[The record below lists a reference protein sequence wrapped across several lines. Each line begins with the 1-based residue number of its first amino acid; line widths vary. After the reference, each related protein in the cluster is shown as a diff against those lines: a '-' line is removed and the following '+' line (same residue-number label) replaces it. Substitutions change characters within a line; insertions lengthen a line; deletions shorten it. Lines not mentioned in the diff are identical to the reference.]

1 MKFVHI
7 GDTHLGYRQYGLRVR
22 EEDYTNAT
30 RHVIDR
36 AIETGADAVV
46 WPGDVFDSPTPPA
59 RAVEFVKSQ
68 VQRLREKGI
77 VSIGVDGNHDATDGK
92 WMRVCGIETF
102 DGAFVEIKGV
112 AFLGLNYERP
122 APFKEKLEQLAKTNP
137 KVDVLVIHQPLGDLT
152 AFGCEI
158 TAEWIAE
165 TFKGRGLKYVAMGDI
180 HNFGTW
186 DINGVMFVYPGSVEM
201 TDIDEDDGK
210 QFVTVEIK
218 DGKVNTFVET
228 TSPRPIVRYE
238 VGTSE
243 DLEHLFDDVKGA
255 YGGHVLPVVRLN
267 SDLPHAVARLQNEF
281 GGKVPYRLQRFS
293 EETGHVEQILDR
305 NWTRVGLVDLISVVE
320 ETHAKDTDEYQ
331 LIVSMLDKPDCVLE
345 LAEEYIAKKGLTE
358 VCQL

>member
-7 GDTHLGYRQYGLRVR
+7 GDAHLGYRQYGLRVR
-22 EEDYTNAT
+22 EEDYTNAV
-30 RHVIDR
+30 RHVVDR
-36 AIETGADAVV
+36 AIETGVNAFV

-59 RAVEFVKSQ
+59 RAVKFVKDQ
-68 VQRLREKGI
+68 VQRLNDHGI
-77 VSIGVDGNHDATDGK
+77 ASLGVDGNHDATDGK

-102 DGAFVEIKGV
+102 DGAFVEIGGV

-122 APFKEKLEQLAKTNP
+122 ALFKEKLEELAKTNP
-137 KVDVLVIHQPLGDLT
+137 KVDVLIIHQPLGDLT

-165 TFKGRGLKYVAMGDI
+165 TFKPLGLKYVAMGDI

-186 DINGVMFVYPGSVEM
+186 HVDGVLFVYPGSVEM

-210 QFVTVEIK
+210 QFVTVEVA
-218 DGKVNTFVET
+218 DGKAKTFVET
-228 TSPRPIVRYE
+228 TNPRPIVRYE
-238 VGTSE
+238 VTTTE

-255 YGGHVLPVVRLN
+255 YGGHVLPVVKLN
-267 SDLPHAVARLQNEF
+267 SDLPGAVARLQSEF

-293 EETGHVEQILDR
+293 EETGHAEQILDR
-305 NWTRVGLVDLISVVE
+305 NWTRVGLVDLTGVVE
-320 ETHAKDTDEYQ
+320 ETHAKESEEYQ
-331 LIVSMLDKPDCVLE
+331 LIVGMLDNPGSVLDI
-345 LAEEYIAKKGLTE
+345 AEEYIAQKGLTE

>member
-7 GDTHLGYRQYGLRVR
+7 GDAHLGYRQYGLRVR
-22 EEDYTNAT
+22 EEDYTNAV

-36 AIETGADAVV
+36 AIETGVEAVV

-59 RAVEFVKSQ
+59 RAVEFVKGQ
-68 VQRLREKGI
+68 VKRLRDNGI
-77 VSIGVDGNHDATDGK
+77 VSIGVDGNHDATNGK
-92 WMRVCGIETF
+92 WMRVCGISTF
-102 DGAFVEIKGV
+102 DGAFIEINGV

-122 APFKEKLEQLAKTNP
+122 APFKEKLEELAKTNP

-165 TFKGRGLKYVAMGDI
+165 TFKPLGLKYVALGDI

-186 DINGVMFVYPGSVEM
+186 DVDGVMFVYPGSVEM

-210 QFVTVEIK
+210 QFVTVEIV
-218 DGKVNTFVET
+218 DGKVKTFIET
-228 TSPRPIVRYE
+228 TNPRPIVRYE
-238 VGTSE
+238 VSTKE
-243 DLEHLFDDVKGA
+243 QLEHLLDDVQGA

-267 SDLPHAVARLQNEF
+267 SDLPGAVARLQREF

-293 EETGHVEQILDR
+293 EETGQVEQILDR
-305 NWTRVGLVDLISVVE
+305 NWTRVGLIDLVSVVE
-320 ETHAKDTDEYQ
+320 ESHKKESEEYQ
-331 LIVSMLDKPDCVLE
+331 LIVNMIDKPDRVLE
-345 LAEEYIAKKGLTE
+345 LAEEFITKKGLAE